1 MDIDTKRLERL
12 DNPEEKVL
20 FYCDQNEPSV
30 MILRRKGENTLLSDR
45 DDPTAPLVKETFV
58 NTGERRIGIG
68 KMGVI
73 SIYEYQRVTRW
84 M

>member
-1 MDIDTKRLERL
+1 MDKIDASSRRLKRL
-12 DNPEEKVL
+12 DDPEEKVL
-20 FYCDQNEPSV
+20 FYCEQNVPIV

-58 NTGERRIGIG
+58 NTGHGRIGIG
-68 KMGVI
+68 SRGLI
-73 SIYEYQRVTRW
+73 GIYEYQR